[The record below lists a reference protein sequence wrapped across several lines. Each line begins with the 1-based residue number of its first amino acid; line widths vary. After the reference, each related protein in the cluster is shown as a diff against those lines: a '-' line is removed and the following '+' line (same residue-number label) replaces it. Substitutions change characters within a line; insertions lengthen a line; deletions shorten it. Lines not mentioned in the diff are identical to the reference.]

1 LYWFVFIAAVQ
12 HVSYTDSPVT
22 FMSNFDTFILAAPNS
37 STLFERGDRGD
48 FYSFALGLVNFG
60 STNYR
65 YGS

>member
-1 LYWFVFIAAVQ
+1 
-12 HVSYTDSPVT
+12 
-22 FMSNFDTFILAAPNS
+22 MSNFDTFILAAPNS

-60 STNYR
+60 STNCR